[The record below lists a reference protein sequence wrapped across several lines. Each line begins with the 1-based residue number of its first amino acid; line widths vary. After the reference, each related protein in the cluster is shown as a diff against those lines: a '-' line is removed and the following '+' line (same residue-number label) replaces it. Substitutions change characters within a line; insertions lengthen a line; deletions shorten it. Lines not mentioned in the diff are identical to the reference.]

1 MMKIKKLL
9 SVVSL
14 VFMYTNI
21 VVTQPTSKV
30 KVEKKDTK
38 HHSNSDN
45 ARSEVLTKVDLESKS
60 ASLPEKTVSKKE
72 STQEIV
78 LPDTLKLDGVVNN
91 EIVPLNRHE
100 IDMVNYFCKPI
111 EFTPEGI
118 ANYFKYVYNHPEYVY
133 YLPYNLSHMIQFLK
147 YGVESGQNEAFAS
160 SVIKMFLQKMKA
172 APYVEAESFASF
184 MPEFVKIM
192 KPYLEK
198 KESNFLQEMQIVL
211 KNKLSELFARYFS
224 VFQKNPDAFMNSVA
238 EQIAKQTNQSIN
250 KQHIEVEQLKKDV
263 VRFFEICANKL
274 VWSSKDDIACWYN
287 CNRLAHE
294 CQICLENGV
303 ICDSNALDDMCWSI
317 IHRFC
322 YFVDLSKDNLS
333 KDFYGKILHD
343 LQTKPLL
350 LVALEEQEDLMMKKK
365 DYLIC
370 KMKSCRD
377 ICSSLQPIS

>member
-1 MMKIKKLL
+1 MMKFKKIF
-9 SVVSL
+9 SVVNL
-14 VFMYTNI
+14 LFMYTNI
-21 VVTQPTSKV
+21 VVAQPTSKV
-30 KVEKKDTK
+30 KAEKNKAI
-38 HHSNSDN
+38 HQ
-45 ARSEVLTKVDLESKS
+45 AASKTNE
-60 ASLPEKTVSKKE
+60 AL
-72 STQEIV
+72 TQEIV
-78 LPDTLKLDGVVNN
+78 LPETLKLDGEINN
-91 EIVPLNRHE
+91 ETVSLNRHE

-118 ANYFKYVYNHPEYVY
+118 ASYFKYVYNHPEYVY

-147 YGVESGQNEAFAS
+147 YGIESGQNEAFAA

-172 APYVEAESFASF
+172 APYVEAEAFASF
-184 MPEFVKIM
+184 MPEFVKAM

-198 KESNFLQEMQIVL
+198 KEANFLQEMQIVL
-211 KNKLSELFARYFS
+211 KNKLSELFARYFN

-238 EQIAKQTNQSIN
+238 EQIAKQTNQSVN
-250 KQHIEVEQLKKDV
+250 KQHVEIEQLKKDV

-274 VWSSKDDIACWYN
+274 IWSSKEDISCWYN

-322 YFVDLSKDNLS
+322 YFVDLSKDTLS
-333 KDFYGKILHD
+333 KDFYGQILHD

-365 DYLIC
+365 DHLIC
-370 KMKSCRD
+370 KMKNCRD
-377 ICSSLQPIS
+377 MYCPVQTIT